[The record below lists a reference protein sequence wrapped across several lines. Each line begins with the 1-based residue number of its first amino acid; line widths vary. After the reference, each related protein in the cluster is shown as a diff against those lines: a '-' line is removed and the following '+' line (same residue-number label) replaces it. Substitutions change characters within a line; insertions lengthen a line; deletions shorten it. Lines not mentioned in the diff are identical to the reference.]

1 MKYWMTGL
9 VSLAFISAAQAQDA
23 EEAAPQ
29 ADRDGWLMTSISIDD
44 LEYIVE
50 TQGHELEELIPN
62 NVAVMAMGINGVR
75 FFMQGT
81 ACNSERTCQGL
92 HIWMTFDGNMSYER
106 ANEINYEYAAISAIV
121 KDRTGYQIS
130 RYIILDHG
138 TTMANIKS
146 NLLNTLAIGEQVW
159 IAEAQRDVSRTF
171 ASAEEEP
178 KDSDLEPL
186 PEPTVL
192 EDETIDT
199 SDVETTEP
207 VVRLN

>member
-9 VSLAFISAAQAQDA
+9 ASLALAFTAQAQ
-23 EEAAPQ
+23 EAPTEPVEP
-29 ADRDGWLMTSISIDD
+29 DRDGWLMTSITIDD

-62 NVAVMAMGINGVR
+62 NVAVMAMGVNGVR

-81 ACNSERTCQGL
+81 ACNAERTCQGL
-92 HIWMTFDGNMSYER
+92 HIWMTFDGAMSYER
-106 ANEINYEYAAISAIV
+106 ANEINYEYAAISAII
-121 KDRTGYQIS
+121 KDRAGYQIS
-130 RYIILDHG
+130 RYMILDHG

-146 NLLNTLAIGEQVW
+146 NLLNTLAIGEQIW

-178 KDSDLEPL
+178 EESELEAL

-192 EDETIDT
+192 EDESIDT
-199 SDVETTEP
+199 SSVETVETI
-207 VVRLN
+207 VRLQ

>member
-9 VSLAFISAAQAQDA
+9 ASLALACSAHAQDDA
-23 EEAAPQ
+23 EEQPN
-29 ADRDGWLMTSISIDD
+29 RDGWLMTSISIDD

-62 NVAVMAMGINGVR
+62 NVAVMAMGVNGVR

-81 ACNSERTCQGL
+81 ACNAERTCQGL
-92 HIWMTFDGNMSYER
+92 HIWMTFDGAMSYER
-106 ANEINYEYAAISAIV
+106 ANEINYEFAAVSAIV
-121 KDRTGYQIS
+121 KDRNGYQIS
-130 RYIILDHG
+130 RYLILDNG

-171 ASAEEEP
+171 ASADEEP
-178 KDSDLEPL
+178 EDADLDDL
-186 PEPTVL
+186 PDATEL
-192 EDETIDT
+192 RDESIDT
-199 SDVETTEP
+199 SAIETGEP
-207 VVRLN
+207 IVRLE

>member
-1 MKYWMTGL
+1 MKYWMAGL
-9 VSLAFISAAQAQDA
+9 ASMALLSVAHAQEA
-23 EEAAPQ
+23 EEDAPQ
-29 ADRDGWLMTSISIDD
+29 PDRDGWLMTSISIDD

-50 TQGHELEELIPN
+50 TQGHELEELIPS
-62 NVAVMAMGINGVR
+62 NVAVMAMGVNGVR

-81 ACNSERTCQGL
+81 ACNAERTCQGL

-106 ANEINYEYAAISAIV
+106 ANEINYEYAAVSAIV
-121 KDRTGYQIS
+121 KDRAGYQIS

-146 NLLNTLAIGEQVW
+146 NLLNTLAIGEQIW
-159 IAEAQRDVSRTF
+159 IAEAQRDVNRTF

-178 KDSDLEPL
+178 EASDIDAL

-192 EDETIDT
+192 EDESIDT
-199 SDVETTEP
+199 SGIETVKP
-207 VVRLN
+207 AVRLE